1 MRTRIILSFI
11 AALLMQFVSVRADN
25 YSDGITKLINSDA
38 MGSFNAKM
46 FEQMSQIPNVN
57 AGYINNQ
64 FKTDAV
70 EWLAGHY
77 RKNMSEKDFNDMVSF
92 YMQPEVQAVQKKVL
106 AAAASSQGQ
115 DAMQSI
121 IMPQMQA
128 LMSGGT
134 PEDLKEPDC
143 DPQLKKEILHWM
155 DINNSAEG
163 MKASLI
169 LVKGFMADM
178 APEGVSA
185 DQMEMMAKMMDGM
198 FSFMEKNMNTIVLTA
213 MVGKVD
219 LKDMQTLNAIEKKP
233 FFASLKKTNAS
244 LAGDMSTFMH
254 KVVVAMKKDMVK

>member
-1 MRTRIILSFI
+1 MRTSIILSFI

-77 RKNMSEKDFNDMVSF
+77 RKNMSEKDFGDMISF
-92 YMQPEVQAVQKKVL
+92 FMQPEVLAIQKKVL
-106 AAAASSQGQ
+106 SAAASSQGQ
-115 DAMQSI
+115 EAMQSL
-121 IMPQMQA
+121 MPQMQA
-128 LMSGGT
+128 LMTGGT

-143 DPQLKKEILHWM
+143 DPQLKKEVLRWLE
-155 DINNSAEG
+155 INNSAES
-163 MKASLI
+163 MKASLNCA
-169 LVKGFMADM
+169 KGLLADM
-178 APEGVSA
+178 APDGVSA

-198 FSFMEKNMNTIVLTA
+198 FSFMEKNMNTLLLTA
-213 MVGKVD
+213 LVGKVD
-219 LKDMQTLNAIEKKP
+219 IKDMQTLNAIEKKP
-233 FFASLKKTNAS
+233 FFASYKKANAAV
-244 LAGDMSTFMH
+244 AGDMSTFMN
-254 KVVVAMKKDMVK
+254 KVIAGMKK

>member
-1 MRTRIILSFI
+1 
-11 AALLMQFVSVRADN
+11 
-25 YSDGITKLINSDA
+25 
-38 MGSFNAKM
+38 
-46 FEQMSQIPNVN
+46 
-57 AGYINNQ
+57 
-64 FKTDAV
+64 
-70 EWLAGHY
+70 
-77 RKNMSEKDFNDMVSF
+77 
-92 YMQPEVQAVQKKVL
+92 
-106 AAAASSQGQ
+106 
-115 DAMQSI
+115 
-121 IMPQMQA
+121 MPQMQA
-128 LMSGGT
+128 LMTGGT

-198 FSFMEKNMNTIVLTA
+198 FSFMEKNMSTIVLTA

-219 LKDMQTLNAIEKKP
+219 LKDMQTLNAVEKKP

-244 LAGDMSTFMH
+244 LAGDMSTFVN
-254 KVVVAMKKDMVK
+254 KIIAGMK

>member
-1 MRTRIILSFI
+1 MRTKVILSFI
-11 AALLMQFVSVRADN
+11 AALLMQFVNVRADN
-25 YSDGITKLINSDA
+25 YSDGIMKLINNDA
-38 MGSFNAKM
+38 IGSFNAKV
-46 FEQMSQIPNVN
+46 FEQMSQMPNVN
-57 AGYINNQ
+57 AGYLNNQ
-64 FKTDAV
+64 LKTDAV

-143 DPQLKKEILHWM
+143 DPQLKKEILRYLE
-155 DINNSAEG
+155 NSNTAEN
-163 MKASLI
+163 MKASMSCAKS
-169 LVKGFMADM
+169 LVANI

-198 FSFMEKNMNTIVLTA
+198 FSFMEKNINTIILTTL
-213 MVGKVD
+213 VGKVD
-219 LKDMQTLNAIEKKP
+219 LKDMQTLNAVEKKP

-244 LAGDMSTFMH
+244 MASDMPTFLNKIIAG
-254 KVVVAMKKDMVK
+254 MK